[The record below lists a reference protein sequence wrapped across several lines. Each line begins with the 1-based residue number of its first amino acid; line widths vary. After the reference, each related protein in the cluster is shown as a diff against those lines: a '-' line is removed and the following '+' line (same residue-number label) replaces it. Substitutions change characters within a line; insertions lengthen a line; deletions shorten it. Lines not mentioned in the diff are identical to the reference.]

1 MQSSASNS
9 FGFPDISL
17 FLVNISRFF
26 QASGRTVKNKPDS
39 HISLTVAVA
48 RSTRSAKRKHCGRTT
63 RRQHGTLTVC
73 VLLTVKLFERLEF
86 LNQRLVLILQHG
98 DAVLQTLDVLFL
110 LPSALLGRLPVSH
123 KPTTIS
129 QTLLLT
135 VSPVRS
141 ETLGLQQVITDVQQH
156 RNCNITDTLKVTKKH
171 TAFTTNNFI
180 VHTHTRLMALFRDY
194 PGEPVPEK

>member
-1 MQSSASNS
+1 
-9 FGFPDISL
+9 
-17 FLVNISRFF
+17 
-26 QASGRTVKNKPDS
+26 
-39 HISLTVAVA
+39 
-48 RSTRSAKRKHCGRTT
+48 
-63 RRQHGTLTVC
+63 VC

-98 DAVLQTLDVLFL
+98 YTVLQTLDVLFL

-123 KPTTIS
+123 KPTTIF

-156 RNCNITDTLKVTKKH
+156 RNCSITDTLKVTKKH
-171 TAFTTNNFI
+171 TAFATNNFI
-180 VHTHTRLMALFRDY
+180 VHTHTR
-194 PGEPVPEK
+194 V